1 MKACFGKL
9 SARGAF
15 QPVWPFGTDLYE
27 RLLYLEQDGTEVLFC
42 VFDFNGTFPSD
53 TDLFRAKVSE
63 ATGIPEGHI
72 WYHELQIHASPD
84 DRAIHGDGIRHL
96 ISQTVREVGRLR
108 KDAVEVTVSV
118 SEADFGTECS
128 FNREQ
133 YVEGLGGV
141 TVWSGMSYDGQNRPY
156 TQDPDIMLLRG
167 YRPDLP
173 VFDRPI
179 YFDNP
184 NDPKAYLFVFR
195 NADGQVIGSVSR
207 FAAHPDVAVL
217 FELKKEIPADIR
229 HKEYHYDYDWPGY
242 LSDGLE
248 EQLGGVSLYLNGPC
262 ADLSAKKRWDGMDT
276 YEASARECRRL
287 ADWFRGKLIA
297 SYAEN
302 ARDVDL
308 SRPLKAASFT
318 VELPMKEDF
327 PHSRKDLDGMEARL
341 KRIREEKENA
351 IADGRPPAEIKRL
364 IDDEWRTMY
373 FHHMIYSTG
382 NFTEEQ
388 LAKHVIPVHPMAL
401 QFGEYLFVG
410 VPGESLVDMS
420 LWLRSSFTG
429 VKTIPLDQVNGY
441 YNYLATP
448 RSMTLGGYT
457 YWCSW
462 VARDAIPVLKEQLYE
477 KLNAFLNES

>member
-1 MKACFGKL
+1 MKACFGKR
-9 SARGAF
+9 SASGAF
-15 QPVWPFGTDLYE
+15 TPVWPFGTDLYE
-27 RLLYLEQDGTEVLFC
+27 RMLYLEQDGTEVLIC

-63 ATGIPEGHI
+63 GTGIPADHI
-72 WYHELQIHASPD
+72 WYHELQIHASPT
-84 DRAIHGDGIRHL
+84 DRAIHGDGIAFL
-96 ISQTVREVGRLR
+96 IDQTIREVERLR
-108 KDAVEVTVSV
+108 REAQEVTVTAA
-118 SEADFGTECS
+118 EADFGTECS

-141 TVWSGMSYDGQNRPY
+141 TVWSGMSYDEQNRPY

-173 VFDRPI
+173 VFDKPI

-195 NADGQVIGSVSR
+195 NPAGEVIGSVSR

-217 FELKKEIPADIR
+217 FELKKEIPAEIR

-248 EQLGGVSLYLNGPC
+248 EQFGGISLYVNGPC
-262 ADLSAKKRWDGMDT
+262 ADLSSKKRWDGMDT
-276 YEASARECRRL
+276 YEASAAECRRL
-287 ADWFRGKLIA
+287 ADWFRGKLTDAYAA
-297 SYAEN
+297 SAHP
-302 ARDVDL
+302 VDL
-308 SRPLKAASFT
+308 SKPLKAATFT
-318 VELPMKEDF
+318 IELPMKEDF
-327 PHSRKDLDGMEARL
+327 PRSRKDLDNWEENVRKARQR
-341 KRIREEKENA
+341 KEEA
-351 IADGRPPAEIKRL
+351 IAAGESPAAVKRL

-373 FHHMIYSTG
+373 FRHMVFETG

-388 LAKHVIPVHPMAL
+388 LANHRIPVHPTAL
-401 QFGEYLFVG
+401 RFGEYLFVG
-410 VPGESLVDMS
+410 VPGESLVDIS

-441 YNYLATP
+441 YNYMATP

-462 VARDAIPVLKEQLYE
+462 VARDAIPLFKE
-477 KLNAFLNES
+477 KLYPLLTDFLSR